1 MANIDDIDDEFII
14 CSACNKEYDENGR
27 FPKLLPCLHTLC
39 TKCVDASVRGTLVRC
54 GVCQEDHKLSSN
66 TEILP
71 DSTMRNM
78 MNLIKIQR
86 KPSLILCSDCPDS
99 NNGADFCKECH
110 VFLCLE
116 CTSAHKRTQITR
128 KHVIIPL
135 DDLKHSGIGC
145 VTKKEMCSV
154 PGHEDQPFAFYC
166 DKDECRKPICT
177 PCAVTDHNQAD
188 GHIIK
193 NLKEVYEDSKRLV
206 DQMIGE
212 LLKKVSYVS
221 SSTKQLETDCS
232 RIDEQKEETRKH
244 IDQTFDNLVALLES
258 RKNNLK
264 KKVDDICINQKQSV
278 ADQLKQLKNTK
289 TSMENSCNYSSR
301 MVVFTNKPEFLQ
313 LKDAVISKLSA
324 HIDTDIDI
332 KESET
337 LSLTFASKVD
347 TAQFKDFIEH
357 IGSVESNAEEE
368 LKVNHSHNSMNHIGN
383 EIPTRPY
390 PGPPRHPPG
399 VSSNSPFQSYRSA
412 SHVAKSVVEPLKL
425 SKLQG
430 DKPLTRPYSMAI
442 KPVAA
447 RGKFITLYL
456 FSLKIYFTFERQSQF
471 RRHFFLCIANLCV
484 VAILIN
490 D

>member
-1 MANIDDIDDEFII
+1 MANIEELDDDFII
-14 CSACNKEYDENGR
+14 CSICNKEYDENGR

-39 TKCVDASVRGTLVRC
+39 SECVDASVRGTLVRC
-54 GVCQEDHKLSSN
+54 GVCQEDHKLSRDAQ
-66 TEILP
+66 ILA

-78 MNLIKIQR
+78 MDLIKIQR
-86 KPSLILCSDCPDS
+86 KPSLILCSDCPDKNS
-99 NNGADFCKECH
+99 GVDFCKECY
-110 VFLCLE
+110 VFLCSE

-135 DDLKHSGIGC
+135 DNLKNSGVGC
-145 VTKKEMCSV
+145 FTKTEMCSV

-166 DKDECRKPICT
+166 DKAECRKPICT

-193 NLKEVYEDSKRLV
+193 NLRDVYEENKRLV
-206 DQMIGE
+206 DQMVGE
-212 LLKKVSYVS
+212 LLKKISCVS

-232 RIDEQKEETRKH
+232 RIDGQNEETKKQ

-264 KKVDDICINQKQSV
+264 QQVDEVCVNKKQSV
-278 ADQLKQLKNTK
+278 TDQLQRLQKTK
-289 TSMENSCNYSSR
+289 TGIENSCNYSSR

-313 LKDAVISKLSA
+313 LKDAVICKLSA
-324 HIDTDIDI
+324 HIDTDIDM

-337 LSLTFASKVD
+337 LSMTFVPKVD
-347 TAQFKDFIEH
+347 TTKFKDFIEN
-357 IGSVESNAEEE
+357 IGAVETNTEKETT
-368 LKVNHSHNSMNHIGN
+368 VNHSHNSMNHTGN

-399 VSSNSPFQSYRSA
+399 KSSNSPFQAYRST
-412 SHVAKSVVEPLKL
+412 SYIAKSVVEPLKL
-425 SKLQG
+425 SKLHD

-447 RGKFITLYL
+447 RGKLLVYRYI
-456 FSLKIYFTFERQSQF
+456 IV
-471 RRHFFLCIANLCV
+471 CIMKVKGNHK
-484 VAILIN
+484 
-490 D
+490 